1 MSVAHLTLLPFSS
14 RFDTS
19 CLGQES
25 LDKTYLMKKIT
36 DNDVWNPTKSKRSV
50 RKKNPRV
57 DDDNGDDSDLDKD
70 VTELLNEI

>member
-14 RFDTS
+14 RVDIS
-19 CLGQES
+19 WLEQES

-36 DNDVWNPTKSKRSV
+36 DNDAWNPTKSKRSV
-50 RKKNPRV
+50 RKKNSKV
-57 DDDNGDDSDLDKD
+57 DDNGDDNDLDKD

>member
-14 RFDTS
+14 RFDIS
-19 CLGQES
+19 WLEQES

-36 DNDVWNPTKSKRSV
+36 DNDAWNPTKSKRSV
-50 RKKNPRV
+50 RKENSKV
-57 DDDNGDDSDLDKD
+57 DDNGDDNDLDKD